1 MVPTAARL
9 SLVPMLM
16 PLLVGLSLIP
26 LPVSAAGGDSAPVDA
41 PVGTLVETQV
51 ETSPSAPDDPMVAEA
66 VPTAGSLEGVD
77 WVLLAY
83 SAGDALVE
91 LDDPRGSARLRF
103 EGGRVSGS
111 AGCNRLMGAY
121 TLEGERLRF
130 EPSMASTMMACPEPL
145 MGQEQAVHAAL
156 SLVAS
161 HRLAADRLELLDAD
175 GELLLRFTVLAPLSL
190 AGPVWQLL
198 AYNNGKQ
205 AIVSVLAGTQITL
218 ELREDGTLGG
228 SDGCNRYMSGFTLE
242 GDRLTIGPIATTRM
256 ACRGPA
262 GVGEQAAAF
271 AAALGT
277 VTGYR
282 IEGDELTLI
291 NGEGT
296 PAARFQADRSGA
308 AHGAASAD

>member
-1 MVPTAARL
+1 VYSVVVRV
-9 SLVPMLM
+9 SLAPI
-16 PLLVGLSLIP
+16 LVSVALGLSLTP
-26 LPVSAAGGDSAPVDA
+26 LAFSAVGGDSAPVEA
-41 PVGTLVETQV
+41 QV
-51 ETSPSAPDDPMVAEA
+51 ETSPSAAGAPMAAES
-66 VPTAGSLEGVD
+66 VPAAGGLEGVD

-83 SAGDALVE
+83 RAGDALVE
-91 LDDPRGSARLRF
+91 LDDPKGRARLRF
-103 EGGRVSGS
+103 GDGRLAGS

-121 TLEGERLRF
+121 TLAGDSLRF

-145 MGQEQAVHAAL
+145 MAQEQAVHAAL

-161 HRLAADRLELLDAD
+161 HRLTADRLELLDAD
-175 GELLLRFTVLAPLSL
+175 GVLLLRYTVLAPLPL

-205 AIVSVLAGTQITL
+205 AIVSALAGTQITL

-256 ACRGPA
+256 ACRGPQGA
-262 GVGEQAAAF
+262 AEQAAAF

-277 VTGYR
+277 VTGHR

-291 NGEGT
+291 NAEGT
-296 PAARFQADRSGA
+296 PAARFRADRSGA
-308 AHGAASAD
+308 ALGAASAN